1 MSKYGK
7 CNHVIR
13 CILVILK
20 INQKTPMSRSLCVH
34 HDYMNKVKVAVTH
47 NGYPHQRALAHD
59 TGLSLTT
66 VSNFLTGKPVSYATF
81 EELCRKLNLD
91 WREIAATN
99 EEVTSTPPRNTY
111 KYVKKNKN
119 IRSRLGNS
127 N

>member
-1 MSKYGK
+1 MA
-7 CNHVIR
+7 
-13 CILVILK
+13 
-20 INQKTPMSRSLCVH
+20 RSLCVH
-34 HDYMNKVKVAVTH
+34 YNYIDKVKVAVTH
-47 NGYPHQRALAHD
+47 NGYPCQRALSHD

-66 VSNFLTGKPVSYATF
+66 VSNFLTGKPVAYANF

-91 WREIAATN
+91 WREIAATK
-99 EEVTSTPPRNTY
+99 EDVTSTLPTHMY

>member
-1 MSKYGK
+1 M
-7 CNHVIR
+7 
-13 CILVILK
+13 
-20 INQKTPMSRSLCVH
+20 PRSLCVH

-99 EEVTSTPPRNTY
+99 EGVTFTPPPQYVQIRKKKQ
-111 KYVKKNKN
+111 KYQVKTGEQQLIFPHFTDATKN
-119 IRSRLGNS
+119 
-127 N
+127 

>member
-1 MSKYGK
+1 
-7 CNHVIR
+7 
-13 CILVILK
+13 
-20 INQKTPMSRSLCVH
+20 
-34 HDYMNKVKVAVTH
+34 MNKVKVAVTH

-99 EEVTSTPPRNTY
+99 EEVTSTPPPQYVQIRKKKQ
-111 KYVKKNKN
+111 KYQVKTGEQQLIFPHFTDATKN
-119 IRSRLGNS
+119 
-127 N
+127 

>member
-1 MSKYGK
+1 M
-7 CNHVIR
+7 
-13 CILVILK
+13 
-20 INQKTPMSRSLCVH
+20 PRSLCVH

-99 EEVTSTPPRNTY
+99 EGVTFTPPAIRTNT
-111 KYVKKNKN
+111 
-119 IRSRLGNS
+119 
-127 N
+127 

>member
-1 MSKYGK
+1 
-7 CNHVIR
+7 
-13 CILVILK
+13 
-20 INQKTPMSRSLCVH
+20 MSRSLCVH

-91 WREIAATN
+91 WREIAVTN
-99 EEVTSTPPRNTY
+99 EEVTSTPRQYVQIRKKKQRYQVKTGEQQLIFRYFTDATRN
-111 KYVKKNKN
+111 
-119 IRSRLGNS
+119 
-127 N
+127 